1 MPNIISISILTG
13 LKQTCK
19 RSYRAHR
26 KLGSGVEWRER
37 ERGRERVDEEK
48 VKMRVSYWEIYMGN
62 GDMEGERR
70 QDGKSMSKIST
81 NHSIM
86 TIHAK
91 TVSLILNCL
100 HSD

>member
-26 KLGSGVEWRER
+26 KLGSGVERER
-37 ERGRERVDEEK
+37 ERERVDEEK
-48 VKMRVSYWEIYMGN
+48 VKMRVSYYWEIYMGN

-70 QDGKSMSKIST
+70 QGGKSMSKIST

-100 HSD
+100 HSN